1 MKEKKPVGRPTR
13 YADDGSIAG
22 CACLLSLDV
31 SAIAGTPVV
40 YGIGSKQTGEIV
52 YVGKSIH
59 PQRRF
64 EAYRSSTGCH
74 NKLLSEWLLNHKN
87 DVFVEV
93 LHIGAEG
100 MDAAET
106 LQIKKLGKRLFNVM
120 SGGEQSWRNHVTKP
134 WMAGIGVHCPSSL
147 ALKMRGKEID
157 CDFVRSLR
165 DGMTVVDRI
174 KFEVSI
180 AMDMMAL
187 GPLHKVR
194 PYVSKWLDRCEERMI
209 AALESSLTTTFLVG
223 A

>member
-1 MKEKKPVGRPTR
+1 MKEKKPVGRPSR
-13 YADDGSIAG
+13 YTQNGHVDGFV
-22 CACLLSLDV
+22 CLPSLDV
-31 SAIAGTPVV
+31 SAISETPVV

-52 YVGKSIH
+52 YVGKSIR
-59 PQRRF
+59 PQKRF
-64 EAYRSSTGCH
+64 EAYRSASGGH
-74 NKLLSEWLLNHKN
+74 NKLMSEWLLKHKG

-100 MDAAET
+100 IDTAET
-106 LQIKKLGKRLFNVM
+106 QQIKTRGKSLFNVM
-120 SGGEQSWRNHVTKP
+120 SGGDQAWRKHVTKP

-147 ALKMRGKEID
+147 VLKMQGKALD
-157 CDFVRSLR
+157 CDFVRAMR
-165 DGMTVVDRI
+165 DEMTVVDRI

-187 GPLHKVR
+187 GPLNKVR

-209 AALESSLTTTFLVG
+209 CALESSLTPPFLVG